1 MKGYVV
7 NNKQEQLQWGRTLMG
22 ICKKITT
29 MGICKKITTDELPS
43 GRTGTVHITKSGT
56 ALGQTFYIKKI
67 FREKTSQNYIP
78 QKSDHP
84 TKKTR

>member
-7 NNKQEQLQWGRTLMG
+7 NNKQEQLQWGRTL
-22 ICKKITT
+22 